1 MGVVIQQESTFGS
14 SYGRVDRMSWRTLN
28 EVLMKVDEQSVL
40 KLLEDELKGR
50 RRKTYILRLHKR
62 YNILRVRRER
72 EEFYK

>member
-1 MGVVIQQESTFGS
+1 
-14 SYGRVDRMSWRTLN
+14 MSWRTLN